1 MTNDK
6 MTKTH
11 TMRKVLVGIV
21 SAAALAGG
29 TVALTDAP
37 AQAATQHRHHETK
50 AERQAVGMAKDYL
63 KYMGF
68 SRKGLIEQLQYE
80 GFSKKNATYGVDHAK
95 ANWNHQAV
103 RVAKSYL
110 AYMHFSR
117 SGLIEQLQ
125 YEGFTHSQAVYGAH
139 KVGL

>member
-11 TMRKVLVGIV
+11 PMRKVLVGIV

-29 TVALTDAP
+29 SVALTDAP

-68 SRKGLIEQLQYE
+68 SRKG
-80 GFSKKNATYGVDHAK
+80 
-95 ANWNHQAV
+95 
-103 RVAKSYL
+103 YL
-110 AYMHFSR
+110 TYMHFSQ

-125 YEGFTHSQAVYGAH
+125 YEGFTHSQAVYGAN